1 MKDFLYFTPC
11 FCFRGLTIL
20 QMTPLFSSII
30 VHSSSVKSWLS
41 LLNTIVIPH
50 FQHCTAGCKTF
61 LVKPKNSNN
70 FYFALGFGTRKDTF
84 FTFIN
89 IHELTLFAITDWIL
103 NFLNWI
109 LTSVWNGIAG
119 QCLFSTFLA
128 RRIHENS

>member
-20 QMTPLFSSII
+20 QMIPLFSSII
-30 VHSSSVKSWLS
+30 VHSSCVKSWLS

-50 FQHCTAGCKTF
+50 FQHCTAACKTF
-61 LVKPKNSNN
+61 SVKPKNSTN

-84 FTFIN
+84 FPFIN

-109 LTSVWNGIAG
+109 LTSVGNGIAG